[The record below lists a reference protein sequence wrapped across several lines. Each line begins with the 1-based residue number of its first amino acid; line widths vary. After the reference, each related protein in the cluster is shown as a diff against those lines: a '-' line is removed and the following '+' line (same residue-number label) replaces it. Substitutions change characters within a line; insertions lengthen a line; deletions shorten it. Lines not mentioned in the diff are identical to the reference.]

1 MTYRPY
7 FQIIAAVDPATVK
20 STLQNNSGLTI
31 LTHTPVKLNTN
42 GELSLIDVSIDDD
55 ILNLVGI
62 SNEMILTG
70 SAGEIVTQG
79 KVSNITSFSFGDHIY
94 VSKTGGLTN
103 ILPSEGIGGFVSGD
117 WVVKVG
123 TIGKDEFDPLIK
135 NLFINI
141 QIVGQ
146 L

>member
-20 STLQNNSGLTI
+20 STLQNNSGLTV
-31 LTHTPVKLNTN
+31 LKHTPVKLNTN

-70 SAGEIVTQG
+70 NAGEVVTQG
-79 KVSNITSFSFGDHIY
+79 KVKNITSFSFGDYIY

-103 ILPSEGIGGFVSGD
+103 VLPSEGVSGFVSGD

-123 TIGKDEFDPLIK
+123 TIGKNQDDPLLK
-135 NLFINI
+135 DLFINI
-141 QIVGQ
+141 QIIGQ

>member
-31 LTHTPVKLNTN
+31 LSHMPVKVNSN
-42 GELSLIDVSIDDD
+42 GELSLIDVAVDGD
-55 ILNLVGI
+55 ILNLIGI
-62 SNEMILTG
+62 SNQMILTG
-70 SAGEIVTQG
+70 TSGEVVTQG
-79 KVSNITSFSFGDHIY
+79 KVKNITSFNFGDSIY

-103 ILPSEGIGGFVSGD
+103 ILPSEGVGGFTSGD

-123 TIGKDEFDPLIK
+123 TIGKDLNNPLIK
-135 NLFINI
+135 DLFINI
-141 QIVGQ
+141 QIIGQ